1 MNDIQRLL
9 CAEIARNLKA
19 GDRPRIP
26 AGGELLW
33 CWFRD
38 LHATRQVGYSG
49 PMPISFGE
57 IEAYARLNRLPMEPR
72 HVAILRAMDR
82 SFLEAID
89 ETAPPGVKE
98 ASRVSGQKLTAAIFD
113 ACFPD

>member
-1 MNDIQRLL
+1 MPDIQKRL
-9 CAEIARNLKA
+9 CNEVARNLKA

-33 CWFRD
+33 HWFGD

-49 PMPISFGE
+49 PMSITFME
-57 IEAYARLNRLPMEPR
+57 IEAYARLNRLPIEPR

-82 SFLEAID
+82 SFLEALD
-89 ETAPPGVKE
+89 KTAPPPGVK
-98 ASRVSGQKLTAAIFD
+98 AAPRVSDRVISTAMFDAIF
-113 ACFPD
+113 